1 MKRLEVNPGNEK
13 YYTKEFI
20 SGYRCGTKRQ
30 FESDLTILDK
40 IRAEV
45 MSLTDGCTPEL
56 IRNVDVLEII
66 DKYKAE
72 REGIKALEQEPKTG
86 HWIEHQEGRWI
97 YAKCS
102 NCGTVHDTQ
111 TNYCPTCGFAM
122 ERTDI

>member
-1 MKRLEVNPGNEK
+1 MKQLEVNPSNEK

-30 FESDLTILDK
+30 FESDLAIINK
-40 IRAEV
+40 IRAEIDGT
-45 MSLTDGCTPEL
+45 MSDGM
-56 IRNVDVLEII
+56 IHKYAVFGII

>member
-1 MKRLEVNPGNEK
+1 MKQLEVNPSNEK

-30 FESDLTILDK
+30 FESDLAIINK
-40 IRAEV
+40 IRAEIDGT
-45 MSLTDGCTPEL
+45 MSDGM
-56 IRNVDVLEII
+56 IHKYAVLGII